1 MSLKV
6 TDMNKQNVFGKT
18 MSREPAKIEKDFGSS
33 FDVRL
38 KQLKGSNV
46 TEKLTSLL
54 SDIDQQADKFND
66 KLYLGDLLQYKK
78 LVQNFMDVAVRNTYQ
93 FSKDSFLDRRGRHR
107 VFSIVKEVNSELES
121 LTKEFLK
128 NEKDNIRILKK
139 VDDIR
144 GLLVDMFM

>member
-38 KQLKGSNV
+38 KQLKGTNV
-46 TEKLTSLL
+46 TEKLTNLL

>member
-6 TDMNKQNVFGKT
+6 TDINKQNVFGKT
-18 MSREPAKIEKDFGSS
+18 ISREPSKIEKDFGST
-33 FDVRL
+33 FEVRL
-38 KQLKGSNV
+38 KQLKGGSV
-46 TEKLTSLL
+46 PEKLTNLL

-78 LVQNFMDVAVRNTYQ
+78 LVQNFLDVAVRNTYQ
-93 FSKDSFLDRRGRHR
+93 FSKESFLDRRGRHR
-107 VFSIVKEVNSELES
+107 AFTMVKEINRELES
-121 LTKEFLK
+121 LTQEFLK

-144 GLLVDMFM
+144 GLLIDTFM